1 MLGLPLGFGSP
12 KHGETGAPQAS
23 AVILPDGAELPASG
37 MMFGETDL
45 RRETVQEKRGPPRGQ
60 AARSEQ
66 ESRRMK
72 TQEFEGAAAGTR
84 TVPVYQA
91 LAEDIKAMG
100 IDTVFGLMSDDTA
113 AFAVTL
119 DAMGIGLIGAR
130 HENVAIGMADGYAAA
145 TGRLGVVC
153 VGRGPALAN
162 GLQAASF
169 AARTGNPVL
178 IIYGEAA
185 LPTGPANALGP
196 DYKALDGA
204 GVLKAAGVRVF
215 APTGASTAR
224 AALADAAALART
236 GQAVALL
243 LPVDVQHAEIAVGAG
258 EPALEPLDAGPV
270 PARPAQPARA
280 HAIAAAAS
288 LLDGAKRPLILAG
301 HGAWKSGAREALV
314 RLAERTGA
322 MLSTTARGKD
332 MFRGHPLNLGIIG
345 SFSHSAARRMAAEA
359 DCVLAVGAGLNILT
373 MSFGESLPDAP
384 LIQIDASRASI
395 GRWTTADV
403 AVVGDA
409 KLAAEQLLEATADK
423 AAADKPQHS
432 AASMGALE
440 GFSIADDFQPANT
453 ARTIDPRS
461 LAAMLDRMLPEARN
475 VVYDAGN
482 FLGALPYLS
491 VPDPGH
497 FKMTNDFASIGLG
510 FGAALG
516 FARARPDVPTVFV
529 VGDGG
534 FLMTMGELETVV
546 REDLPL
552 VIVLMNDCA
561 YGAELH
567 HLRLRQLPV
576 AKSVFPDV
584 DFAPVAE
591 AFGYDAHT
599 VRTPEDLSALGS
611 LLAAPDGPVFLDC
624 KINADVAAP
633 FMSEVAAYEAKQ
645 HA

>member
-1 MLGLPLGFGSP
+1 M
-12 KHGETGAPQAS
+12 
-23 AVILPDGAELPASG
+23 
-37 MMFGETDL
+37 
-45 RRETVQEKRGPPRGQ
+45 
-60 AARSEQ
+60 
-66 ESRRMK
+66 
-72 TQEFEGAAAGTR
+72 R
-84 TVPVYQA
+84 TIPIYQA

-100 IDTVFGLMSDDTA
+100 VDTVFGLMSDDTA

-119 DAMGIGLIGAR
+119 DAMGIALIGAR

-145 TGRLGVVC
+145 TGRLGVAC

-162 GLQAASF
+162 GLHAASF

-185 LPTGPANALGP
+185 LPTGSANGLGP
-196 DYKALDGA
+196 DYKELDGA
-204 GVLKAAGVRVF
+204 GVLKAAGVRAL
-215 APTGASTAR
+215 APTGAATAR
-224 AALADAAALART
+224 ATLADAAALART
-236 GQAVALL
+236 GEAVALL
-243 LPVDVQHAEIAVGAG
+243 LPVDVQHAEITIEPG
-258 EPALEPLDAGPV
+258 EPAPEPLDTGPV
-270 PARPAQPARA
+270 PAPPAQPARA
-280 HAIAAAAS
+280 HAIAAAAA
-288 LLDGAKRPLILAG
+288 LLDRAKRPLVLAG
-301 HGAWKSGAREALV
+301 HGAWRAGAREALV
-314 RLAERTGA
+314 SLAERTGA

-332 MFRGHPLNLGIIG
+332 MFRGNRLNLGIIG

-359 DCVLAVGAGLNILT
+359 DCVLAVGASLNILT

-409 KLAAEQLLEATADK
+409 RLAVEQLVEATAEK
-423 AAADKPQHS
+423 EGADKPWHG
-432 AASMGALE
+432 AGHMASLD
-440 GFSIADDFQPANT
+440 GFSIAEDFQPANT
-453 ARTIDPRS
+453 ARTIDPRT
-461 LAAMLDRMLPEARN
+461 LAATLDRMLPDARN
-475 VVYDAGN
+475 VVYDSGN
-482 FLGALPYLS
+482 FLGVVPYLS
-491 VPDPGH
+491 VPDPAH
-497 FKMTNDFASIGLG
+497 FKMTNNFASIGLG

-516 FARARPDVPTVFV
+516 FARARPHIPTVFV

-552 VIVLMNDCA
+552 VVVLMNDCA

-567 HLRLRQLPV
+567 HLRMRQFPV

-599 VRTPEDLSALGS
+599 VRTPDDLKALGS
-611 LLAAPDGPVFLDC
+611 LLAAPEGPVFLDC

-633 FMSEVAAYEAKQ
+633 FMSEIAAFEAKH